1 MAEIKEWKYNQNT
14 SIPTDV
20 LNYIPEDSARYYKI
34 VPVELEDGKLVI
46 VSTDPESI
54 DVKDAVN
61 FIASHENIEYE
72 IRQANP
78 ADFEKVLQQ
87 YGDAAAAVSDVV
99 SSLEL
104 EEEDEVKTDV
114 FSDDNDEDLSEKDS
128 APLIKF
134 VNSIL
139 GQAVKEKASDI
150 HIEPIKDKS
159 IVRFRVDGGM
169 RVIIDVPKKG
179 HRPLIARIKI
189 LCNIRLDER
198 RKPQDGRFSAIFKGK
213 RVDFRVVTMPTVFGE
228 KAVLRV
234 LDSTEGIKDLGELGI
249 TGYEKEK
256 LLSAIKKPYGMILVT
271 GPTGSGKTTTL
282 YSLLNLLDRQSKNIV
297 SLEDPVEYEL
307 EGINQSSI
315 RPEIDFTFA
324 TGLRSIL
331 RADPDVILV
340 GEIRDKET
348 AQLAIQAA
356 FTGHLVFSTLHTN
369 TSVGAIARLID
380 IGIEPFFLSPTL
392 NLILGQ
398 RLVKKFEG
406 EPTPEKISPEL
417 KAKINEQFNDLPEE
431 YKSGIPEFKN
441 FYKPTPTDVNQ
452 TGLRGRIGVYE
463 ALEINAEIEAAIL
476 KTPTE
481 EAISKLARK
490 NGMMTMYEDALIK
503 ASQGLIPFT
512 EVAEIKSADVLEEF
526 ESQIS
531 SKNKDDVNSDR
542 IEADEKNLSE
552 DSEFD
557 KDYGL

>member
-14 SIPTDV
+14 SVPTDV

-46 VSTDPESI
+46 VSTDPENI

-72 IRQANP
+72 IRKASKE
-78 ADFEKVLQQ
+78 DFERVLQQ
-87 YGDAAAAVSDVV
+87 YGDAASAVSDVV
-99 SSLEL
+99 SSLDL
-104 EEEDEVKTDV
+104 NDEDEVKTDV
-114 FSDDNDEDLSEKDS
+114 FDENDDEDISEKDS

-150 HIEPIKDKS
+150 HIEPSKEKS
-159 IVRFRVDGGM
+159 IVRFRVDGNM

-234 LDSTEGIKDLGELGI
+234 LDSTEGIRDLSELGI
-249 TGYEKEK
+249 EGYEKEK
-256 LLSAIKKPYGMILVT
+256 LLDAIKKPYGMILVT

-282 YSLLNLLDRQSKNIV
+282 YSILNLLDRQSKNIV

-392 NLILGQ
+392 NIILGQ
-398 RLVKKFEG
+398 RLLRKFEG
-406 EPTPEKISPEL
+406 DPTPEAISPAL
-417 KAKINEQFNDLPEE
+417 KEKIEEQFDDLPEK
-431 YKSGIPEFKN
+431 YKERIPEFKN
-441 FYKPTPTDVNQ
+441 FYKPTQTDSNQ
-452 TGLRGRIGVYE
+452 SGLRGRVGVFE
-463 ALEINAEIEAAIL
+463 VLEINSEIENIIL
-476 KTPTE
+476 KDPSE
-481 EAISKLARK
+481 EAIFKVARK
-490 NGMMTMYEDALIK
+490 NGMTTMYEDALIK
-503 ASQGLIPFT
+503 AASGFIPFT
-512 EVAEIKSADVLEEF
+512 EVATLRSAEALEVFEKETIKKED
-526 ESQIS
+526 I
-531 SKNKDDVNSDR
+531 NNDR
-542 IEADEKNLSE
+542 IDVDEEILSDDS

-557 KDYGL
+557 KEYGL

>member
-34 VPVELEDGKLVI
+34 VPVELENGKLVI
-46 VSTDPESI
+46 VSVDPENI

-72 IRQANP
+72 IRRASVE
-78 ADFEKVLQQ
+78 DFERVLQQ
-87 YGDAAAAVSDVV
+87 YGDAASAVSDVV
-99 SSLEL
+99 SSLESTD
-104 EEEDEVKTDV
+104 EDEVKTDV
-114 FSDDNDEDLSEKDS
+114 FDDNDEENLTEKDS

-150 HIEPIKDKS
+150 HIEPSKEKS
-159 IVRFRVDGGM
+159 IVRFRVDGDM

-198 RKPQDGRFSAIFKGK
+198 RKPQDGRFSAIFKSK

-234 LDSTEGIKDLGELGI
+234 LDSTEGIKDLSELGVE
-249 TGYEKEK
+249 GYEKEK
-256 LLSAIKKPYGMILVT
+256 LLDAIKKPYGMILVT

-282 YSLLNLLDRQSKNIV
+282 YSVLNLLDRQSRNIV

-331 RADPDVILV
+331 RADPDIILV

-369 TSVGAIARLID
+369 TSAGAIARLID

-398 RLVKKFEG
+398 RLLRKFEG
-406 EPTPEKISPEL
+406 EPTPEPISSTL
-417 KAKINEQFNDLPEE
+417 KAKIEEQFEDLPKK
-431 YKSGIPEFKN
+431 YKERIPEFKN
-441 FYKPTPTDVNQ
+441 FYKPVPTSGNHS
-452 TGLRGRIGVYE
+452 GLRGRIGVFE
-463 ALEINAEIEAAIL
+463 VLEVNSEIENIIL
-476 KTPTE
+476 KDPSE
-481 EAISKLARK
+481 EAIFKVARK
-490 NGMMTMYEDALIK
+490 NGMTSMYEDALIK
-503 ASQGLIPFT
+503 ASKGLIPFAQVAT
-512 EVAEIKSADVLEEF
+512 LRSAEALEVFENETIKKEEI
-526 ESQIS
+526 
-531 SKNKDDVNSDR
+531 NNDR
-542 IEADEKNLSE
+542 IKVDEEILS
-552 DSEFD
+552 DDSNSEFD
-557 KDYGL
+557 KEYGL